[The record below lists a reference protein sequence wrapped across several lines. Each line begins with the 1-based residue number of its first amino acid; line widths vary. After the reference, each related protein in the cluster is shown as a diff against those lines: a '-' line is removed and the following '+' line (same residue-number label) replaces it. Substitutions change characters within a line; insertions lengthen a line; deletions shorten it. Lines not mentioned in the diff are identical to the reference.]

1 MKTTPQ
7 INTLTKRSVV
17 SVLAVFLSYTSI
29 AAHAGQVWDRV
40 EKNKEMVVATDVA
53 NPPASFL
60 NGKGNNLDGF
70 DVAVAREIAKRIGV
84 NVRFVTPS
92 WDVITA
98 GNWQGRWDLSV
109 GSMTPTT
116 QRRRVLDFPVIYY
129 YAPGGL
135 AVHEKNTTIKTASDA
150 SGKKVGTQ
158 AGSTYEQYLLGTL
171 KIDSDSQIPFE
182 FKIKDPVM
190 TTYEGEATTLD
201 DLRLGD
207 GVRLDAVVVSQQ
219 AILGAIK
226 SKYPIRQV
234 GGALFQEPLG
244 VAIEKGDPELAGH
257 ILQAVESMKKDGVL
271 KELSEKWFNADYTS
285 PKNADN

>member
-1 MKTTPQ
+1 MNTIQ
-7 INTLTKRSVV
+7 RINTFSKWPVV
-17 SVLAVFLSYTSI
+17 AVLAALLSSTCITAY
-29 AAHAGQVWDRV
+29 AGPAWDRI
-40 EKNKEMVVATDVA
+40 EKNREMVVATDVA

-60 NGKGNNLDGF
+60 TEGNNLDGF

-98 GNWQGRWDLSV
+98 GNWQGRWELSV

-116 QRRRVLDFPVIYY
+116 QRRRLLDFPAIYY

-135 AVHEKNTTIKTASDA
+135 AVHEKNTSIKAASDA
-150 SGKKVGTQ
+150 SGKRVGTQ

-182 FKIKDPVM
+182 FKIKNPVM
-190 TTYEGEATTLD
+190 TTYDGEATTLD

-226 SKYPIRQV
+226 SNYPIRQV
-234 GGALFQEPLG
+234 AGALFYEPLG
-244 VAIEKGDPELAGH
+244 VAIEKGDPELAGRIH
-257 ILQAVESMKKDGVL
+257 QVVESMKKDGVL
-271 KELSEKWFNADYTS
+271 RELSEKWFHADYTS
-285 PKNADN
+285 PQSTES

>member
-1 MKTTPQ
+1 MKATQ
-7 INTLTKRSVV
+7 EINAVAKQLVV
-17 SVLAVFLSYTSI
+17 SALAIFLTSTSI
-29 AAHAGQVWDRV
+29 AAHAGQAWDRI
-40 EKNKEMVVATDVA
+40 EKKKEMVVATDVA

-60 NGKGNNLDGF
+60 SEGNNLDGF

-109 GSMTPTT
+109 GSMTPTA
-116 QRRRVLDFPVIYY
+116 QRRRVLDFPAIYY

-135 AVHEKNTTIKTASDA
+135 AVHEKNTTIRSASDA
-150 SGKKVGTQ
+150 SGKRVGTQ

-171 KIDSDSQIPFE
+171 NIDSDDGQVPFV
-182 FKIKDPVM
+182 FQVKNPVM

-226 SKYPIRQV
+226 SNYPLPCQTQ
-234 GGALFQEPLG
+234 AL
-244 VAIEKGDPELAGH
+244 
-257 ILQAVESMKKDGVL
+257 
-271 KELSEKWFNADYTS
+271 
-285 PKNADN
+285 

>member
-1 MKTTPQ
+1 MKTIQ
-7 INTLTKRSVV
+7 RISTLTKWPVV
-17 SVLAVFLSYTSI
+17 AVLATFLSSTSI
-29 AAHAGQVWDRV
+29 AAYAGQAWDRI
-40 EKNKEMVVATDVA
+40 EKNREMVVATDVA

-60 NGKGNNLDGF
+60 TEGNNLDGF

-109 GSMTPTT
+109 GSMTPTI
-116 QRRRVLDFPVIYY
+116 QRRRLLDFPAIYY

-135 AVHEKNTTIKTASDA
+135 AVHEKNTSIKSASDA
-150 SGKKVGTQ
+150 SGKKIGTQ

-182 FKIKDPVM
+182 FKIKNPVM
-190 TTYEGEATTLD
+190 TTYDGEATTLD

-226 SKYPIRQV
+226 SNYPIRQV
-234 GGALFQEPLG
+234 AGALFYEPLG
-244 VAIEKGDPELAGH
+244 VAIEKGDPELAGRIH
-257 ILQAVESMKKDGVL
+257 QAVESMKKDGAL
-271 KELSEKWFNADYTS
+271 KELSEKWFRADYTS
-285 PKNADN
+285 PQNTDS

>member
-1 MKTTPQ
+1 MRTTQ
-7 INTLTKRSVV
+7 ETNVFAKRLVV
-17 SVLAVFLSYTSI
+17 SALVIFSTYTSI
-29 AAHAGQVWDRV
+29 AAHAGQAWDRI

-60 NGKGNNLDGF
+60 SDGNNLDGF

-109 GSMTPTT
+109 GSMTPTA
-116 QRRRVLDFPVIYY
+116 QRRRVLDFPAIYY

-135 AVHEKNTTIKTASDA
+135 AVHEKNTTIKSASDA

-171 KIDSDSQIPFE
+171 NIDSDGQIPFV
-182 FKIKDPVM
+182 FQVKNPVM

-226 SKYPIRQV
+226 SNYPIRQV
-234 GGALFQEPLG
+234 GGALFYEPLG

-257 ILQAVESMKKDGVL
+257 IQQAVESMKKDGML
-271 KELSEKWFNADYTS
+271 KQLSEKWFHADYTTTIRS
-285 PKNADN
+285 DS

>member
-1 MKTTPQ
+1 MRTTQ
-7 INTLTKRSVV
+7 ETNALAKRLVISALAIFLTS
-17 SVLAVFLSYTSI
+17 TSI
-29 AAHAGQVWDRV
+29 GAHAGQAWERI

-60 NGKGNNLDGF
+60 AEGNNLDGF

-109 GSMTPTT
+109 GSMTPTA
-116 QRRRVLDFPVIYY
+116 QRRRVLDFPAIYY
-129 YAPGGL
+129 YAPGGI
-135 AVHEKNTTIKTASDA
+135 AVHVKNTTIKSASDA
-150 SGKKVGTQ
+150 KGKKVGTQ

-171 KIDSDSQIPFE
+171 NIDSDGQVPFV
-182 FKIKDPVM
+182 FQVKDPVM
-190 TTYEGEATTLD
+190 TTYEGEATALD

-226 SKYPIRQV
+226 SGYPIRQV
-234 GGALFQEPLG
+234 GGPLFYEPLG
-244 VAIEKGDPELAGH
+244 VAIEKGDPEFVGH
-257 ILQAVESMKKDGVL
+257 IQQAVDSMKKDGVL
-271 KELSEKWFNADYTS
+271 KQLSEKWFHADYSSTIRS
-285 PKNADN
+285 DS